1 MAVDVKH
8 RKTIET
14 WTLIATI
21 LASSMAFIDSSAL
34 NVVLSNLQHDLGAN
48 GAQLLW
54 IVNAYLLMLAA
65 LILTGGALGDRFGRN
80 RIFGMGIALF
90 AIASLACGLAPTIE
104 ILLGARVIQGIGG
117 ALMVPGSLAII
128 SANFRASR
136 RGMAIGTWSSFS
148 TLTTMAGPAI
158 GGVFA
163 SLGAWRLVFFINLP
177 LAVVALFALMHVPE
191 TRDET
196 VTGHFDLA
204 GTALVVLGLFGVTYG
219 AIGLGNGSGATG
231 VNPLDLLA
239 LCMGIIALALFI
251 VVEMRSAHPMMPL
264 ALFRSRAF
272 AGTNAMC
279 VFLYGA
285 LSGTLFF
292 FPLNLI
298 QIQGYNPAFAGLASL
313 PFSILLATLSP
324 IMGRMTDRFGA
335 RLLLTVGPAIV
346 AVGFAL
352 LALPGITIGPIAYW
366 WTYFPAI
373 LVIGLGMGITVAP
386 LTTTVMGSVSSQH
399 SGVASGINNAVTR
412 SAQVLALAILGAV
425 AIFTFTNSLQARAAS
440 LPLSPEQRTTL
451 VADAGKLGATTP
463 PPGLGAKA
471 VAQVHTAVQ
480 ESFVGT
486 FRLLTL
492 IGSAMAL
499 ASAALAWFLIGPPGE
514 IQQQAAA
521 TVPGAAG

>member
-1 MAVDVKH
+1 
-8 RKTIET
+8 
-14 WTLIATI
+14 
-21 LASSMAFIDSSAL
+21 
-34 NVVLSNLQHDLGAN
+34 
-48 GAQLLW
+48 
-54 IVNAYLLMLAA
+54 
-65 LILTGGALGDRFGRN
+65 
-80 RIFGMGIALF
+80 
-90 AIASLACGLAPTIE
+90 
-104 ILLGARVIQGIGG
+104 
-117 ALMVPGSLAII
+117 
-128 SANFRASR
+128 
-136 RGMAIGTWSSFS
+136 
-148 TLTTMAGPAI
+148 
-158 GGVFA
+158 
-163 SLGAWRLVFFINLP
+163 
-177 LAVVALFALMHVPE
+177 MHVPE
-191 TRDET
+191 THDET
-196 VTGHFDLA
+196 VTGHFDLM
-204 GTALVVLGLFGVTYG
+204 GTQLVVLGLFGITYG
-219 AIGLGNGSGATG
+219 AIGLGNHA
-231 VNPLDLLA
+231 DDALA
-239 LCMGIIALALFI
+239 ALALPLGVLSLALFV

-313 PFSILLATLSP
+313 PFSILLAALSP
-324 IMGRMTDRFGA
+324 VMGRMTDRFGA
-335 RLLLTVGPAIV
+335 RLLLTIGPAIV
-346 AVGFAL
+346 AMGFAL

-425 AIFTFTNSLQARAAS
+425 AIFTFTNTLQARAAT
-440 LPLSPEQRTTL
+440 LPLSPEQRATL

-463 PPGLGAKA
+463 PPGLSAKA

-499 ASAALAWFLIGPPGE
+499 ASAALAWFLIGPPGK
-514 IQQQAAA
+514 IQRQAAA
-521 TVPGAAG
+521 TVPGTAG

>member
-1 MAVDVKH
+1 
-8 RKTIET
+8 
-14 WTLIATI
+14 
-21 LASSMAFIDSSAL
+21 
-34 NVVLSNLQHDLGAN
+34 
-48 GAQLLW
+48 
-54 IVNAYLLMLAA
+54 
-65 LILTGGALGDRFGRN
+65 
-80 RIFGMGIALF
+80 
-90 AIASLACGLAPTIE
+90 
-104 ILLGARVIQGIGG
+104 
-117 ALMVPGSLAII
+117 
-128 SANFRASR
+128 
-136 RGMAIGTWSSFS
+136 
-148 TLTTMAGPAI
+148 
-158 GGVFA
+158 
-163 SLGAWRLVFFINLP
+163 
-177 LAVVALFALMHVPE
+177 
-191 TRDET
+191 
-196 VTGHFDLA
+196 
-204 GTALVVLGLFGVTYG
+204 
-219 AIGLGNGSGATG
+219 
-231 VNPLDLLA
+231 
-239 LCMGIIALALFI
+239 
-251 VVEMRSAHPMMPL
+251 MMPL

-313 PFSILLATLSP
+313 PFSILLAALSP
-324 IMGRMTDRFGA
+324 VMGRMTDRFGA

-425 AIFTFTNSLQARAAS
+425 AIFTFTNTLQTRAAT
-440 LPLSPEQRTTL
+440 LPLSPEQRATL

-463 PPGLGAKA
+463 PPGLSAKA

-514 IQQQAAA
+514 IQRQAAA
-521 TVPGAAG
+521 TVPGTAG